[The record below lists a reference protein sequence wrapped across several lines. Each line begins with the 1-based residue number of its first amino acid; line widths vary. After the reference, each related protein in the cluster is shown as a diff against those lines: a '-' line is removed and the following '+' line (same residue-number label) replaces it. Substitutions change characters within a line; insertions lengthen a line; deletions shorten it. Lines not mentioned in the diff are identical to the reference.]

1 MIHCISTVCSVV
13 YNVVLGRGGAKA
25 LYFFL
30 GGGVGEARLY
40 FADKRAWSERAIF
53 PLCLLYDTAFRFGFT
68 INLFFNLQRC
78 AVYVNN

>member
-30 GGGVGEARLY
+30 GGGWGRQDYILPTKGRGLNELY
-40 FADKRAWSERAIF
+40 F
-53 PLCLLYDTAFRFGFT
+53 LCAYFTTLHSDLVSQLIYFSTCKGVLYT
-68 INLFFNLQRC
+68 
-78 AVYVNN
+78 